1 LIAEKIENPRSKTR
15 LPEGGQVEN
24 IKMRLSEDD
33 KKWLIT
39 RFEGGIKFDEPM
51 RKHTSLRVGGP
62 AEVFAIPETLEELM
76 VLVEWA
82 WKKEIP
88 YLTVGGG
95 TNLLITDNGVNGFIL
110 LLTRCLNK
118 ITRSGKDNGREWVTV
133 AAGVKL
139 ATFCRYAIEKG
150 LSDTSFALGI
160 PGTIGGAIM
169 MNAGT
174 ALGSMADILET
185 VAVYQPERGMQ
196 KFKKTHLNFGYRSL
210 SLERVCNPSHG
221 LPIVLEGCFRLH
233 RGDPDTLQQ
242 EAHGILLERRER
254 EPNRFPSAGSF
265 FKNPES
271 GKTAGELIDLAGL
284 KGRKIGDAEISSKHA
299 NYIVNRKNATAG
311 DILSLMKL
319 IQETV
324 FERFG
329 ISLEPEVRIIGD

>member
-1 LIAEKIENPRSKTR
+1 M
-15 LPEGGQVEN
+15 G
-24 IKMRLSEDD
+24 LSEDD
-33 KKWLIT
+33 KNWLTT

-51 RKHTSLRVGGP
+51 SKHTSLRVGGP
-62 AEVFAIPETLEELM
+62 VEVFAIPDTLEELM
-76 VLVEWA
+76 ELVEWA

-95 TNLLITDNGVNGFIL
+95 TNLLVTDRGVAGVIL
-110 LLTRCLNK
+110 LLTHCLNK
-118 ITRSGKDNGREWVTV
+118 ITRSGKDNGREWVTA

-139 ATFCRYAIEKG
+139 AAFCRYAIENG
-150 LSDTSFALGI
+150 LSGTNFALGI

-174 ALGSMADILET
+174 VSGSMADILET
-185 VAVYQPERGMQ
+185 VTVYQPERGMQ
-196 KFKKTHLNFGYRSL
+196 KFGRAHLDFGYRSL
-210 SLERVCNPSHG
+210 SLEKTCNPSHG

-233 RGDPDTLQQ
+233 REDPHQLQQ
-242 EAHGILLERRER
+242 ETHGILLERRER

-271 GKTAGELIDLAGL
+271 GKTAGELIDSAGL
-284 KGRKIGDAEISSKHA
+284 KGRQIGGAEISSEHA

-324 FERFG
+324 FKRFG
-329 ISLEPEVRIIGD
+329 ISLEPEVRIIGN

>member
-1 LIAEKIENPRSKTR
+1 
-15 LPEGGQVEN
+15 
-24 IKMRLSEDD
+24 MRLSEDD
-33 KKWLIT
+33 KNWLTT
-39 RFEGGIKFDEPM
+39 RFEGSIKFDEPM
-51 RKHTSLRVGGP
+51 SKHTSLRVGGP
-62 AEVFAIPETLEELM
+62 VEVFAIPDTLEELM

-95 TNLLITDNGVNGFIL
+95 TNLLVTDNGVHGIIL
-110 LLTRCLNK
+110 LLTHCLNK
-118 ITRSGKDNGREWVTV
+118 ITSSGKDNGREWVTA

-139 ATFCRYAIEKG
+139 AAFCRYAIENG
-150 LSDTSFALGI
+150 LSGTNFALGI

-174 ALGSMADILET
+174 VLGSMTDILET
-185 VAVYQPERGMQ
+185 VTVYQPERGMH
-196 KFKKTHLNFGYRSL
+196 KLGKAHLDFGYRSL
-210 SLERVCNPSHG
+210 SLEKVCNPSHG

-233 RGDPDTLQQ
+233 REDPYRLQQ
-242 EAHGILLERRER
+242 EGHGILLERRER
-254 EPNRFPSAGSF
+254 EPNRYPSAGSF

-271 GKTAGELIDLAGL
+271 GKTAGELIDSAGL
-284 KGRKIGDAEISSKHA
+284 KGRQIGGAEISSKHA

-324 FERFG
+324 LERFG
-329 ISLEPEVRIIGD
+329 ISLEPEVKIIGD

>member
-1 LIAEKIENPRSKTR
+1 
-15 LPEGGQVEN
+15 
-24 IKMRLSEDD
+24 MRLSEDD
-33 KKWLIT
+33 KNWLTT

-51 RKHTSLRVGGP
+51 SKHTSLRVGGP
-62 AEVFAIPETLEELM
+62 AEVFANPDTLEELM
-76 VLVEWA
+76 VVVEWA
-82 WKKEIP
+82 WEKGIP

-95 TNLLITDNGVNGFIL
+95 TNLLVTDDGVNGVIL

-118 ITRSGKDNGREWVTV
+118 ITRSGKDNGREWVT
-133 AAGVKL
+133 AGAGVKL
-139 ATFCRYAIEKG
+139 AAFCRYAVENG
-150 LSDTSFALGI
+150 LSGTNFALGI

-185 VAVYQPERGMQ
+185 ITVYQPERGMQ
-196 KFKKTHLNFGYRSL
+196 KFKKAQLDCGYRSL

-233 RGDPDTLQQ
+233 RGDPHQLQQ
-242 EAHGILLERRER
+242 EAHGILLERKER
-254 EPNRFPSAGSF
+254 EPNRFPGAGSF

-271 GKTAGELIDLAGL
+271 GKTAGELIDSAGL
-284 KGRKIGDAEISSKHA
+284 KGRQIGGAEISSKHA

-324 FERFG
+324 FKRFG